1 MDYLQ
6 EQCDLLKVCKSVSVP
21 WCQRLLLLQGVKIDR
36 TLSGCSLTLLLTLD
50 TWCIDEDYI
59 YLPCSHNTGMHHMH
73 AAPSSDTALECL
85 GARSCDNI
93 TAGVTLQVRDMQ
105 NDQQLTAA
113 AQAAIVESLWAGCA
127 AVSIQ
132 EPP

>member
-21 WCQRLLLLQGVKIDR
+21 WCQRLLQGVKIDH
-36 TLSGCSLTLLLTLD
+36 TLSSCSLTLLLHLILGALTR
-50 TWCIDEDYI
+50 TTY
-59 YLPCSHNTGMHHMH
+59 YLPCSHNIGMHHMH
-73 AAPSSDTALECL
+73 AAPSSYTAPECL
-85 GARSCDNI
+85 DARSCDNI
-93 TAGVTLQVRDMQ
+93 TASVTLQVRDMQ
-105 NDQQLTAA
+105 NDQQLTAV
-113 AQAAIVESLWAGCA
+113 AQAAIVESLRAGCA